1 MADRITEKPAGW
13 YAIKLNNMGK
23 YFSDLKIAKP
33 RSIVYDRDI
42 RTKLWRLSEELT
54 GMKFS
59 G

>member
-1 MADRITEKPAGW
+1 
-13 YAIKLNNMGK
+13 MGK

-33 RSIVYDRDI
+33 HSIVYDRDI

-54 GMKFS
+54 EMKFS